1 MQSLLSTDGSGVRLQ
16 AFSPNPNETKQV
28 SLEALSEQNIPFNYP
43 EDLAIMIYTTKDISY
58 SLNNDGIYFDILGYN
73 YFGIVL
79 NENITS
85 INFKDKSGINH
96 TVNIMVM

>member
-1 MQSLLSTDGSGVRLQ
+1 
-16 AFSPNPNETKQV
+16 
-28 SLEALSEQNIPFNYP
+28 
-43 EDLAIMIYTTKDISY
+43 MIYTTKDISY
-58 SLNNDGIYFDILGYN
+58 SFNNDGIYFDILGYN